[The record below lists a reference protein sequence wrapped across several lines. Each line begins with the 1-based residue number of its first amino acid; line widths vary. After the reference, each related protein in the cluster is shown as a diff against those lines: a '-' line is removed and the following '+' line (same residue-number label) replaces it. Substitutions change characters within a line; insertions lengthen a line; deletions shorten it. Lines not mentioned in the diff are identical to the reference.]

1 MSEAR
6 SSKKIDCNDPSV
18 IRYHALKMKPKTIAQ
33 ARRNMVKYL
42 KNQGNYKINYGS
54 ERMNSPEKIEE
65 EDVDTQ
71 KEIKEVF
78 KEYGAKRKK
87 SLLRKSTR
95 STIKRQK
102 RELDDEKEDLK
113 GYLDIVPR
121 EDVAEDV
128 ESLSTKYPIVDWK
141 TCVLTENFMYY
152 QVFRGDG
159 SSKNYKVLSEML
171 EDFDRQDV
179 MDLHRL
185 VKERYSAS
193 RPEGYDLML
202 WGDLH
207 TLFEP
212 DEEDEIWKNQHEYNV
227 IKNGNSWV
235 PIPVTKP
242 SETGTS
248 TATKMTV
255 PSTIKEKTCKKND
268 VKARSLLLMAL
279 PNEHQLTFDQYVDAQ
294 SMFAA
299 IKAQFGRGMEAQKS
313 LDSIFTQASKDLLA
327 SIGIWVW
334 LLIQKDL
341 TVKIFKE
348 LPSEW
353 DYTCGSMVKKTAGAA
368 NVDKNLAFVNYFR
381 TCNALG
387 FSDATV
393 YASITQLNVSNA
405 LNGDILPETA
415 RAPGVRQQKLES
427 KVAQTRHAN
436 IALMAFSDSESKQL
450 STLSLF
456 DLEDIK
462 EPRDDDE
469 PNPKVEKK
477 IVIPTA
483 TKKEF
488 VKPVKRSFRHTKQW
502 SKSSLTDDWLKSLI
516 LQRPVTTV
524 RFNTGRPFRSTVNTV
539 RARGFNAVKPSACW
553 VGRPSNPMQKL
564 LGYTT
569 LDPEMFKENLALLGS
584 YENEPKDRGNNRVY
598 RSSLINTARPEVNT
612 GSREVST
619 AVPEVNTATPEDLS
633 SVQTRRMTTSY
644 SKLGF
649 LSAIY
654 EGKSHQDLHTCLFA
668 CFLSQEEPKRVSKAL
683 NLPKG
688 HRAIGT
694 KWVYRN
700 KKDERGIVIR
710 NKARLVAQ
718 GHTQEEGIGKTLMEV
733 LHCFE
738 DPDHP
743 DKVYKVVKALYGL
756 HQAPR
761 AWYDTLA
768 NYLLCNGFQR
778 GKIDQTLFIKRQ
790 KGHILLVQIYV
801 DDIIFKLQRRSYVTE
816 FETLMR
822 ISFK

>member
-1 MSEAR
+1 
-6 SSKKIDCNDPSV
+6 
-18 IRYHALKMKPKTIAQ
+18 MKTTDLMEKLTRQ
-33 ARRNMVKYL
+33 YL
-42 KNQGNYKINYGS
+42 KEVVSRHEVSVLIISDRDSKFTSHFWKSLNEASGTQLDMSTAYHPQTDGQS
-54 ERMNSPEKIEE
+54 ER
-65 EDVDTQ
+65 
-71 KEIKEVF
+71 
-78 KEYGAKRKK
+78 
-87 SLLRKSTR
+87 
-95 STIKRQK
+95 TIQ
-102 RELDDEKEDLK
+102 
-113 GYLDIVPR
+113 
-121 EDVAEDV
+121 
-128 ESLSTKYPIVDWK
+128 T
-141 TCVLTENFMYY
+141 
-152 QVFRGDG
+152 
-159 SSKNYKVLSEML
+159 L
-171 EDFDRQDV
+171 ED
-179 MDLHRL
+179 MLLSKLHRL
-185 VKERYSAS
+185 HDQAWDQQVGIRACGFKIFVS
-193 RPEGYDLML
+193 RSNGVRGISQNNDYAL
-202 WGDLH
+202 W
-207 TLFEP
+207 E
-212 DEEDEIWKNQHEYNV
+212 V
-227 IKNGNSWV
+227 IENGNSWV
-235 PIPVTKP
+235 PIPVTTP

-248 TATKMTV
+248 TATKMIV
-255 PSTIKEKTCKKND
+255 PSTSEEKTCKKND

-488 VKPVKRSFRHTKQW
+488 VKPVKRSVRHTKQW

-619 AVPEVNTATPEDLS
+619 AVPEVNTATPEDL
-633 SVQTRRMTTSY
+633 
-644 SKLGF
+644 
-649 LSAIY
+649 
-654 EGKSHQDLHTCLFA
+654 
-668 CFLSQEEPKRVSKAL
+668 EEPKRVSKAL
-683 NLPKG
+683 SDP
-688 HRAIGT
+688 A
-694 KWVYRN
+694 WVEAM
-700 KKDERGIVIR
+700 K
-710 NKARLVAQ
+710 
-718 GHTQEEGIGKTLMEV
+718 EE
-733 LHCFE
+733 
-738 DPDHP
+738 
-743 DKVYKVVKALYGL
+743 
-756 HQAPR
+756 
-761 AWYDTLA
+761 
-768 NYLLCNGFQR
+768 LL
-778 GKIDQTLFIKRQ
+778 
-790 KGHILLVQIYV
+790 
-801 DDIIFKLQRRSYVTE
+801 
-816 FETLMR
+816 
-822 ISFK
+822 